1 MRNHVANAAYGAL
14 DYAAYPVTM
23 LLAAPILLRHLGVAQ
38 YGVWVVAVA
47 VLNTGG
53 IIASGFGDANIQY
66 IASVRGKGDSALLVG
81 SVRSMMGINLLLGV
95 ALVLLCCFLAPA
107 AVSHLVPSDRSLQNM
122 CLWSLRIASGLM
134 LVRAIESVCISTQR
148 AFERYGAAVRISL
161 LARILTPCAA
171 MLLVVRGYGVR
182 SIMVATA
189 VLTVLGTA
197 AQMVRLRQLIRGAS
211 LLPAFDRRAFSMLLG
226 FGAFSWVIAVSGV
239 VFTQADRLIL
249 GVSLGAA
256 TVTAYA
262 LCVQLAQP
270 IYGFALSG
278 LHFLFPYLAA
288 RNSESHPAKLRKPIL
303 IACAVNLLL
312 VLAGTIAV
320 MTLGQPLLRVWVGP
334 AIAQSAAEILTP
346 IAWSFAL
353 LGLNVTAYY
362 GLLALG
368 QVRIV
373 TLLNLAGGATML
385 GLMIWLLPR
394 QGIRGVATA
403 RSCYGLITFFMYYP
417 LWRSLRGAR
426 ELRLST
432 SGLHPVS
439 EDV

>member
-1 MRNHVANAAYGAL
+1 MRNHVSNAAYGVL

-23 LLAAPILLRHLGVAQ
+23 LLTAPILLRHLGVAQ

-66 IASVRGKGDSALLVG
+66 VASVRGKGDIGPLVG
-81 SVRSMMGINLLLGV
+81 SVRSMMGINLLLGFSL
-95 ALVLLCCFLAPA
+95 ALLSWFITPLA
-107 AVSHLVPSDRSLQNM
+107 VRRLVPSDAPLQTM

-148 AFERYGAAVRISL
+148 AFERYGAAIRISL
-161 LARILTPCAA
+161 LARVFTLGAA
-171 MLLVVRGYGVR
+171 ILLVLCGYGVR

-189 VLTVLGTA
+189 LLMVLGTA
-197 AQMVRLRQLIRGAS
+197 AQMVRLRQLISGAS
-211 LLPAFDRRAFSMLLG
+211 LLPAFDRQAFSMLVG
-226 FGAFSWVIAVSGV
+226 FGAFSWVIAVTGV

-270 IYGFALSG
+270 IYGFASSG

-288 RNSESHPAKLRKPIL
+288 RTSESQPAMLRKPIL
-303 IACAVNLLL
+303 AAFAVNLLL
-312 VLAGTIAV
+312 VLAGTVAV
-320 MTLGQPLLRVWVGP
+320 LTMGQPLLSVWVGP
-334 AIAQSAAEILTP
+334 SIAQSAASILAP

-373 TLLNLAGGATML
+373 TLLNLVGGATML
-385 GLMIWLLPR
+385 VMMIWLLPR

-403 RSCYGLITFFMYYP
+403 RVCYGVITFLMYYP
-417 LWRSLRGAR
+417 LLRALRGAR
-426 ELRLST
+426 EPRLAA